1 MKDIVVILDAGHGKE
16 TPGKRSPM
24 LEGKSQLLEY
34 EFNRDICNRICL
46 LLLNENIKCI
56 FTNPGDLDMS
66 LSERAE
72 LINHICEHERE
83 CEYFPIMISVHGNA
97 SGKGDW
103 MKAKGWEVY
112 STPRENNSDKL
123 ANCFCE
129 VFEDIFPNEKLRGH
143 KEAEFTVIKKTNCPC
158 VLTENFFYDNK
169 DDYELMMSEEGRE
182 NIALLHVEAIKK
194 FKSIL

>member
-16 TPGKRSPM
+16 TPGKRSPV
-24 LEGKSQLLEY
+24 LEDGSQLLEW
-34 EFNRDICNRICL
+34 EFNRDVCNRIYRL
-46 LLLNENIKCI
+46 LLDEDIKCI
-56 FTNPGDLDMS
+56 LANTDDVDYK
-66 LSERAE
+66 LSARAE
-72 LINHICEHERE
+72 LINQICEQEKYN
-83 CEYFPIMISVHGNA
+83 EYFPIMISVHGNA
-97 SGKGDW
+97 SGNGDW

-112 STPRENNSDKL
+112 STPRKNNSDKL

-129 VFEDIFPNEKLRGH
+129 VFEEIFPNEKLRGH
-143 KEAEFTVIKKTNCPC
+143 KESEFTVIEKTNCPC

-169 DDYELMMSEEGRE
+169 DNYELMMSDEGRE